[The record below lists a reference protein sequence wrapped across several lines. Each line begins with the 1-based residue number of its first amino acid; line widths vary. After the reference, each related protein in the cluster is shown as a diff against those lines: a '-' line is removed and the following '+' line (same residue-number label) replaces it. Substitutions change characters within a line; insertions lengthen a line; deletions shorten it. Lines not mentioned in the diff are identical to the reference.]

1 MERKQGHVELMYYG
15 CMCVFEVL
23 RRTRSK
29 LRPSKSRI
37 RVDLR
42 PLVRSLLASREVER
56 KDSGGNHGQEQ
67 GVTERMY

>member
-1 MERKQGHVELMYYG
+1 MYVCVTKYYDELDRNCVQAG
-15 CMCVFEVL
+15 CL
-23 RRTRSK
+23 
-29 LRPSKSRI
+29 SKSRI

-67 GVTERMY
+67 GVNGCIGKV